1 MSQKFRTAL
10 EAREV
15 ANVVLKQL
23 KECRY
28 NPDLHTYFRNVEKMI
43 STLSSLEVQ
52 ARQTHKY
59 HKVDAYIV
67 QIEQAL
73 DYLEKMIIISKLT
86 D

>member
-28 NPDLHTYFRNVEKMI
+28 NPDLMLYFRNIEKMI
-43 STLSSLEVQ
+43 SNLSLLEVQ

-59 HKVDAYIV
+59 HKVDAYISEV
-67 QIEQAL
+67 EQAL

>member
-10 EAREV
+10 EAHEV
-15 ANVVLKQL
+15 ANVVYKQL

-28 NPDLHTYFRNVEKMI
+28 NADLMLYFRNIEKMI
-43 STLSSLEVQ
+43 SNLSALEVQ

-59 HKVDAYIV
+59 HKVDAYIIEV
-67 QIEQAL
+67 EQAI
-73 DYLEKMIIISKLT
+73 DYLEKMILISRLT

>member
-10 EAREV
+10 EAHKV
-15 ANVVLKQL
+15 ANVVYKQL

-28 NPDLHTYFRNVEKMI
+28 NSDLMLYFRNIEKMI
-43 STLSSLEVQ
+43 STLSTLEVQ

-59 HKVDAYIV
+59 HKVDAYIIEV
-67 QIEQAL
+67 EQAI
-73 DYLEKMIIISKLT
+73 DYLEKMILISRLT